1 MLVKTF
7 KTTLAI
13 ILAVTLCFP
22 LSACQSNKTDSSK
35 TTAEGYRWE
44 NFDDGSDVLD
54 LDVPYIPANVDN
66 FSCNII
72 LEQGK
77 FANELSSNQITLAG
91 AIENWQVQSL
101 TRKDDVTATLS
112 LKKPDGWLENGSA
125 IAQVELA
132 ADAVEDETSV
142 DLVAK
147 KAQIEEENKA
157 LEEEGVD
164 VSKVI
169 EEATEDK
176 SDWPTDDDA
185 VEVLDKEITLGD
197 VVEITDLSDEELAQV
212 EVVKRTEPYVV
223 DAVFADPYLD
233 LQENDVNLKDNSL
246 TLKMKAVDF
255 VLNGNVDKTNF
266 KVEGA
271 DVSVESAKLA
281 TSSELEVVLNLPN
294 SDVDVLDGAY
304 LVLASDAN
312 ETQSEVKGALRIPD
326 PYLAVEQDYS
336 DDEKVVLNATLNNT
350 NDKLS
355 ANDLKVS
362 VDGEQV
368 EGAKITQNSDGAFSV
383 SVPTSSMAEDAT
395 IEIQVEEIND
405 FAGQAVKGV
414 AACAVVEEA
423 GSRLAG
429 TIGFEVAKFILGEL
443 AKWGWKSFINAFSD
457 DETGEPT
464 VSTNELM
471 EKLNSVEEQLKDT
484 NTRVDSLYDSLQS
497 NHYEDIVNNSR
508 SLISKINNQELQLK
522 GKMKKINAAQGEANK
537 KAAIKALYDNPR
549 DGALVDELARNLGV
563 FYDSIVKASAISGKD
578 LIQVYDDMCATSF
591 NWGSQ
596 AYSQR
601 QAFRNEIAAVWVV
614 GLAQIDTIYGVAVP
628 DEQAEL
634 LDRLDTMNKNVNV
647 LINETHQIDESCAK
661 KNKDKKDAYYN
672 YTTGKWLTV
681 TNGTESGNSWLINA
695 TPFTKYELKYRIKGG
710 YFFPSIIDEDS
721 LHFSSSGTSFAS
733 TSEVKAMVER
743 LQDGKSLKTE
753 LEEIGFKT
761 VKYLITS
768 EKLVLDDRRQQ
779 RIIIKFFN
787 WQMDTFE
794 VSNATRKN
802 ASFTSNKKHFS
813 ALGRGEKYRFAE
825 WATKPSEMFVLSYVK
840 FK

>member
-1 MLVKTF
+1 
-7 KTTLAI
+7 
-13 ILAVTLCFP
+13 
-22 LSACQSNKTDSSK
+22 
-35 TTAEGYRWE
+35 
-44 NFDDGSDVLD
+44 
-54 LDVPYIPANVDN
+54 
-66 FSCNII
+66 
-72 LEQGK
+72 
-77 FANELSSNQITLAG
+77 
-91 AIENWQVQSL
+91 
-101 TRKDDVTATLS
+101 
-112 LKKPDGWLENGSA
+112 
-125 IAQVELA
+125 
-132 ADAVEDETSV
+132 
-142 DLVAK
+142 
-147 KAQIEEENKA
+147 
-157 LEEEGVD
+157 
-164 VSKVI
+164 
-169 EEATEDK
+169 
-176 SDWPTDDDA
+176 
-185 VEVLDKEITLGD
+185 
-197 VVEITDLSDEELAQV
+197 
-212 EVVKRTEPYVV
+212 
-223 DAVFADPYLD
+223 
-233 LQENDVNLKDNSL
+233 
-246 TLKMKAVDF
+246 
-255 VLNGNVDKTNF
+255 
-266 KVEGA
+266 
-271 DVSVESAKLA
+271 
-281 TSSELEVVLNLPN
+281 
-294 SDVDVLDGAY
+294 
-304 LVLASDAN
+304 
-312 ETQSEVKGALRIPD
+312 
-326 PYLAVEQDYS
+326 
-336 DDEKVVLNATLNNT
+336 
-350 NDKLS
+350 
-355 ANDLKVS
+355 
-362 VDGEQV
+362 
-368 EGAKITQNSDGAFSV
+368 
-383 SVPTSSMAEDAT
+383 
-395 IEIQVEEIND
+395 
-405 FAGQAVKGV
+405 
-414 AACAVVEEA
+414 
-423 GSRLAG
+423 
-429 TIGFEVAKFILGEL
+429 
-443 AKWGWKSFINAFSD
+443 
-457 DETGEPT
+457 
-464 VSTNELM
+464 M

-537 KAAIKALYDNPR
+537 QAAIKALYDNPR